1 MVKPKRAKIAHA
13 STENASEKDDP
24 ESSTQATDKEQPVSK
39 PNASTQPEETNP
51 VKDVRPATNATDA
64 VVDYGEINVRKL
76 PEQIFSSIKIER
88 SRKTKK
94 SYQRSNGQLVKT
106 DELDRPRDSARPFA
120 EWDKSSSANG
130 RAGSTTDSAWPFAE
144 LD

>member
-51 VKDVRPATNATDA
+51 
-64 VVDYGEINVRKL
+64 
-76 PEQIFSSIKIER
+76 
-88 SRKTKK
+88 
-94 SYQRSNGQLVKT
+94 LVKT